1 MSTVHLSDLMF
12 LWLLTALFKYSASS
26 KLPGWVICPHG
37 FPFSFCYHHRMWRLH
52 SHEPEDVQFPQYRWR
67 RWFSCYS
74 QLADVSTGSFRAAPN
89 SSASQTS
96 PEERWEL
103 TQKWIGS
110 FLQHLLQLIR
120 SAVEGEF
127 FHNVHMRV
135 REYTFTTAAILAGN
149 STGVPTVPCS
159 F

>member
-1 MSTVHLSDLMF
+1 MSAVHLSDLML
-12 LWLLTALFKYSASS
+12 LWLLTALFKYSAGS

-52 SHEPEDVQFPQYRWR
+52 SHEPEDVQFPQYWWR

-89 SSASQTS
+89 SSASQAS

-110 FLQHLLQLIR
+110 FFFMNIYCDSSDLLLRGSSSRGSYACARIHFYH
-120 SAVEGEF
+120 SSHF
-127 FHNVHMRV
+127 
-135 REYTFTTAAILAGN
+135 
-149 STGVPTVPCS
+149 S
-159 F
+159 